1 MSKHYHSANSGQRM
15 LTHGRK
21 EGMGPFINLRHPKRV
36 ELLKKAA
43 AAVTERDENTV
54 VVRYVS
60 PELLGGV
67 NTDA

>member
-1 MSKHYHSANSGQRM
+1 MSKHYHSANSGRRM

-21 EGMGPFINLRHPKRV
+21 EGMGPFINPRHPKRV

-43 AAVTERDENTV
+43 VTERDENTV
-54 VVRYVS
+54 IVRYVS